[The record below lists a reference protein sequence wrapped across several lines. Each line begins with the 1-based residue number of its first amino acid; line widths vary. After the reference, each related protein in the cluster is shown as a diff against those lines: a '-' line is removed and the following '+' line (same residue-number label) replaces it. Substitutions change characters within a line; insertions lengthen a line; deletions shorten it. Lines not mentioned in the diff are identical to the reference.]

1 MSDQVA
7 GRTRAVNPLSLPGP
21 ARQIGFVVRDI
32 DAAIA
37 SWVAMGIGPW
47 FVLRD
52 LTLKTVYRGQPCQVV
67 QSMALANSGDLQI
80 ELIQQHCDTP
90 SIFTEF
96 LDSRGEGFH
105 QLAWWVDDFDGAV
118 AAAEAAGFPVV
129 WAGAEGGTSY
139 AYVEPSSGPVAIIEI
154 MKNNEVTQ
162 GMAAMVHAAAANWDG
177 SDPVRSLMGS
187 S

>member
-1 MSDQVA
+1 M
-7 GRTRAVNPLSLPGP
+7 NPLSLPGP

-32 DAAIA
+32 DAAIE

-47 FVLRD
+47 FVLRE
-52 LTLKTVYRGQPCQVV
+52 LTLQTLYRGRPCQVV
-67 QSMALANSGDLQI
+67 QSMALANSGEMQL

-96 LDSRGEGFH
+96 LESRGEGFH
-105 QLAWWVDDFDGAV
+105 QLAWWVDDFDAAV
-118 AAAEAAGFPVV
+118 RAAEAAGFPVV

-162 GMAAMVHAAAANWDG
+162 KMAALVRAAAAKWDG
-177 SDPVRSLMGS
+177 CDAVRSLMGPS
-187 S
+187 